1 METPFYEQSP
11 ESVPETT
18 NKSTG
23 RPKKSSKPQK
33 DKNGANANSK
43 RIKIQRACDA
53 CRKRKVKCDGVQ
65 PCERCRKADCP
76 CVFGQP
82 PTKRGPPKQYIELLE
97 ARLQLVERALRTI
110 DGPARRILDDTMSL
124 QDTSGLFED
133 TTDVG
138 IVQENGPGRVS
149 VAAPYSPGLSPTMMA
164 DRFTINEIGQALY
177 VSDIKERVDRIP
189 SVHTDKAGH
198 SPSHS
203 KYSGPFGD
211 SHSDAGSTADSTAS
225 SSAAASP
232 AVTQGS
238 VSSCG
243 HRNQMIEADIVPPE
257 AYVAVQQFLGDIPLA
272 LIEAYFDHV
281 HTYAPMIHKPHFYKK
296 LVSKTDC
303 PSKLLLYAMCAVAS
317 RWAPASQTSQ
327 ASQQSPGA
335 PPGFFFYQ
343 RAFAL
348 IDEHSDV
355 PRVST
360 VQALILLTKYQEHY
374 RRAGFFCRPGLFLS
388 VASKMANDLGL
399 SRVDTSGQHDAQT
412 IETKKRTFWVIFV
425 YDLMTSIEEG
435 REPFFA
441 STQCTTDYPQATAE
455 EGPTLEEL
463 IMNHNSVIQLTK
475 ILSDIYMMTRRVAT
489 RQQQQAN
496 ARSAH
501 QVIEEHARLFVL
513 HTHLETFVHELPAPL
528 SYMPT
533 QHSTSY
539 PAEKQQ
545 VTDEFIGFL
554 HMMYHFSMI
563 LLHRHYVLYPFPE
576 INVPLNAFPHQELCA
591 SSASNITNI
600 IETIIDTMPID
611 IFSYPTRGVQ
621 LTIHCAATA
630 ATVHQ
635 YEKDMAKD
643 IGAAECAKGQ
653 YFRTLSTLQR
663 LASESPAVEFHSLL
677 RETELSQLYGQMAVD
692 TSSSS
697 SAGIDS
703 KLASDDINV
712 HVPMPPVQTPSYY
725 PMTQS
730 SAVSIASSS
739 SPSVHYSNDP
749 SSTSPSPVL
758 PSADTSRGRP
768 AKTTKTSRRHT
779 LTGPMGQRVQNN
791 LYALDIGPPQSVVSQ
806 AALFTSSASLAD
818 PARYASIL
826 QNGGLQQMSAF
837 NHHQQPLQ
845 TTHHHFQPSLQS
857 QQPPTKQTLRR
868 KQPGFNSHGSHS
880 LEDLRGVR
888 RSHMNRP
895 LSQGGYPLG
904 GPKSRSPSLYRSSSM
919 YFPRTHTN
927 TPFSSDISA
936 DFYAS
941 LETQNPSGPESRQPS
956 PIFYDNHNN
965 HHSPLT
971 ATNMSSVG
979 GHQRRHTI
987 SIPGGPGG
995 FDPSIYIDTSPGMT
1009 QQQQPFMTPND
1020 TTPMQATQPISK
1032 LMTTQNPMMSA
1043 PSSDHAHHM
1052 LLDTSLPPTIADEDE
1067 TMNDL
1072 SYTEHLTWPMAPFED
1087 IQRSEGHVMQ

>member
-1 METPFYEQSP
+1 MSP
-11 ESVPETT
+11 S
-18 NKSTG
+18 
-23 RPKKSSKPQK
+23 
-33 DKNGANANSK
+33 
-43 RIKIQRACDA
+43 
-53 CRKRKVKCDGVQ
+53 
-65 PCERCRKADCP
+65 
-76 CVFGQP
+76 
-82 PTKRGPPKQYIELLE
+82 
-97 ARLQLVERALRTI
+97 
-110 DGPARRILDDTMSL
+110 
-124 QDTSGLFED
+124 
-133 TTDVG
+133 
-138 IVQENGPGRVS
+138 
-149 VAAPYSPGLSPTMMA
+149 MMA

-189 SVHTDKAGH
+189 SMHTDKAGH

-225 SSAAASP
+225 SSAASP

-238 VSSCG
+238 MSSCG
-243 HRNQMIEADIVPPE
+243 HRNQMIEADVVPPE
-257 AYVAVQQFLGDIPLA
+257 AYVAVQQFLGDIPLT

-317 RWAPASQTSQ
+317 RWAPASQASQ
-327 ASQQSPGA
+327 QSQQSPGA

-399 SRVDTSGQHDAQT
+399 SRVDTSGQHDPQT

-435 REPFFA
+435 REPFF
-441 STQCTTDYPQATAE
+441 SITQCTTDYPQATAE

-475 ILSDIYMMTRRVAT
+475 ILSEIYTMTRRVAT

-496 ARSAH
+496 VRSAH

-513 HTHLETFVHELPAPL
+513 HTHLETFVHELPATL

-533 QHSTSY
+533 QYSASY
-539 PAEKQQ
+539 PVEKQP
-545 VTDEFIGFL
+545 VTDVFIGFL

-576 INVPLNAFPHQELCA
+576 INVPLNTFPHQQLCA

-600 IETIIDTMPID
+600 TETIIDSMAID
-611 IFSYPTRGVQ
+611 VFSYPTRGVQ

-643 IGAAECAKGQ
+643 VSAAECAKGQ

-692 TSSSS
+692 TSSS
-697 SAGIDS
+697 GP
-703 KLASDDINV
+703 KLESDDMTGIN
-712 HVPMPPVQTPSYY
+712 VPMPPTQPGYY
-725 PMTQS
+725 PLTQS

-739 SPSVHYSNDP
+739 SPSVPYSNDP
-749 SSTSPSPVL
+749 SSTSSSPVL
-758 PSADTSRGRP
+758 PCADTSRGRP
-768 AKTTKTSRRHT
+768 AKTTKSSRRHT
-779 LTGPMGQRVQNN
+779 LTGPMGVKPANIPKAPMIVLQQPQVH
-791 LYALDIGPPQSVVSQ
+791 PP
-806 AALFTSSASLAD
+806 
-818 PARYASIL
+818 L
-826 QNGGLQQMSAF
+826 QN
-837 NHHQQPLQ
+837 QPL
-845 TTHHHFQPSLQS
+845 P
-857 QQPPTKQTLRR
+857 
-868 KQPGFNSHGSHS
+868 
-880 LEDLRGVR
+880 
-888 RSHMNRP
+888 
-895 LSQGGYPLG
+895 
-904 GPKSRSPSLYRSSSM
+904 
-919 YFPRTHTN
+919 
-927 TPFSSDISA
+927 
-936 DFYAS
+936 
-941 LETQNPSGPESRQPS
+941 
-956 PIFYDNHNN
+956 
-965 HHSPLT
+965 
-971 ATNMSSVG
+971 
-979 GHQRRHTI
+979 
-987 SIPGGPGG
+987 
-995 FDPSIYIDTSPGMT
+995 
-1009 QQQQPFMTPND
+1009 QQQQQVQQQQQQQVQQQQQQQVQQQQVQQQQVQQQQQHKPNSSSNSNSSVFR
-1020 TTPMQATQPISK
+1020 AT
-1032 LMTTQNPMMSA
+1032 L
-1043 PSSDHAHHM
+1043 M
-1052 LLDTSLPPTIADEDE
+1052 LLILDPHSWLVRQHCSTRVLRWQIQLDMLQSCKMVDCNKCQCSTITNNHYKQPTTTSLPPCNPNNLLSNKPCAVNNLASTTI
-1067 TMNDL
+1067 
-1072 SYTEHLTWPMAPFED
+1072 
-1087 IQRSEGHVMQ
+1087 